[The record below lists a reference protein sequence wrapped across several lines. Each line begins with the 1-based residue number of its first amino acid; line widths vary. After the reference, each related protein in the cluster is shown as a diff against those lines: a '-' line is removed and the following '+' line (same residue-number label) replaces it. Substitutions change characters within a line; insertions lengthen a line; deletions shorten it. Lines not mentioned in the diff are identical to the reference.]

1 MPQTAD
7 ERSLG
12 LMMAGTRQ
20 LPANEIPPEDDPG
33 ETLVAP

>member
-1 MPQTAD
+1 
-7 ERSLG
+7 
-12 LMMAGTRQ
+12 MMADARQ